1 MVQFDFNSLLKTMD
15 KAGIMAMVEKEVDKV
30 IAAAKAKE
38 IEQERYKIAKA
49 NVACDNY
56 SVDDLIILDARLNRM
71 ADTKIEE
78 AKTIPADTI
87 KAGKMPKK
95 YPPIESIEEPIMK
108 AEIMTPKEFEE
119 LLLNASLR
127 DIKKRKKSSEKTTY
141 DEYFKDSFF

>member
-30 IAAAKAKE
+30 IAAKAAKE
-38 IEQERYKIAKA
+38 VEQERYKIAKA

-78 AKTIPADTI
+78 AKSIPADTI
-87 KAGKMPKK
+87 KAGKMPK
-95 YPPIESIEEPIMK
+95 YPIGSRPFVMTPEEFIKFLDTSIEGNK
-108 AEIMTPKEFEE
+108 
-119 LLLNASLR
+119 N
-127 DIKKRKKSSEKTTY
+127 KKCSEKTTY
-141 DEYFKDSFF
+141 DGRSYGPGFDSFF

>member
-30 IAAAKAKE
+30 IAAKNAKE

-78 AKTIPADTI
+78 AKSIPADTI
-87 KAGKMPKK
+87 KAGKMPKR
-95 YPPIESIEEPIMK
+95 YPIETKPV
-108 AEIMTPKEFEE
+108 IMTPEEFAEF
-119 LLLNASLR
+119 LNASLG

-141 DEYFKDSFF
+141 DEYFKDTFF

>member
-30 IAAAKAKE
+30 IAAQRSKE

-56 SVDDLIILDARLNRM
+56 SVDDLIILDARLNRK

-95 YPPIESIEEPIMK
+95 YPPIESKPV
-108 AEIMTPKEFEE
+108 IMTPKGFVDF
-119 LLLNASLR
+119 LNASLE
-127 DIKKRKKSSEKTTY
+127 DIKKSKKSSEKTTY
-141 DEYFKDSFF
+141 DGRSYGPGFDSFF

>member
-1 MVQFDFNSLLKTMD
+1 MIQFDFNSLLKTMD

-30 IAAAKAKE
+30 IAAKAAKE
-38 IEQERYKIAKA
+38 VEQERYEMAKA

-56 SVDDLIILDARLNRM
+56 SVDDLIILDARLSRM

-78 AKTIPADTI
+78 AKSIPADFI
-87 KAGKMPKK
+87 EAGKMPKK
-95 YPPIESIEEPIMK
+95 YPPIESNPL
-108 AEIMTPKEFEE
+108 IMTPEEFAEF
-119 LLLNASLR
+119 LNSSLE

>member
-30 IAAAKAKE
+30 IAAQRTKE

-95 YPPIESIEEPIMK
+95 YPIETKPL
-108 AEIMTPKEFEE
+108 IMTPEEF
-119 LLLNASLR
+119 
-127 DIKKRKKSSEKTTY
+127 IKFLDTSIEGNKNKKCSEKTTY
-141 DEYFKDSFF
+141 DGRSYGPGFDSFF

>member
-30 IAAAKAKE
+30 IAAKAAKE
-38 IEQERYKIAKA
+38 VEQERYKIAKA

-56 SVDDLIILDARLNRM
+56 SVDDLIILDARLNRK

-78 AKTIPADTI
+78 AKTIPADFI
-87 KAGKMPKK
+87 KAGKKPK
-95 YPPIESIEEPIMK
+95 YPIETKPL
-108 AEIMTPKEFEE
+108 IMTPEEFAEF
-119 LLLNASLR
+119 LNASLG
-127 DIKKRKKSSEKTTY
+127 DIKSKKSSEKTTY

>member
-30 IAAAKAKE
+30 IAAQTAKE
-38 IEQERYKIAKA
+38 IEQERYKMAKA
-49 NVACDNY
+49 NVASDNY
-56 SVDDLIILDARLNRM
+56 SIDDLIILDARLSRM

-78 AKTIPADTI
+78 AKSIPADFI
-87 KAGKMPKK
+87 KAGKKPK
-95 YPPIESIEEPIMK
+95 YPIETKPL
-108 AEIMTPKEFEE
+108 IMTPEEFVKF
-119 LLLNASLR
+119 LDASLG

>member
-71 ADTKIEE
+71 ADTKVEE

-87 KAGKMPKK
+87 KAGKMPKH
-95 YPPIESIEEPIMK
+95 PIETKPL
-108 AEIMTPKEFEE
+108 IMTPEEF
-119 LLLNASLR
+119 
-127 DIKKRKKSSEKTTY
+127 IKFLDTSIEGNKNKKYSEKTTY
-141 DEYFKDSFF
+141 DGRSYGPGFDSFF